1 MNTAFNFILWKFH
14 LRSIFFRQ
22 YCTSG
27 LNLCDD
33 WQPLVVSVES
43 VLDQSRWF
51 FFFACQL
58 THLPDWGAT
67 QYCCFGRS
75 DDTHT
80 LTFVWWEGWLHQ
92 RSTLWRGLIWPPAR
106 PSLNTWTDRQTE
118 PKSCVCGPHFVSL
131 NSSSS
136 CAVCEQI
143 KLQTL
148 SPSH

>member
-43 VLDQSRWF
+43 VLDQSRWLF
-51 FFFACQL
+51 FCMSAHSL
-58 THLPDWGAT
+58 TWLRCNAILLL
-67 QYCCFGRS
+67 RS
-75 DDTHT
+75 VWRHTPTH
-80 LTFVWWEGWLHQ
+80 VWWEGWLHQ

-136 CAVCEQI
+136 SCAVCEQI

>member
-1 MNTAFNFILWKFH
+1 
-14 LRSIFFRQ
+14 
-22 YCTSG
+22 
-27 LNLCDD
+27 
-33 WQPLVVSVES
+33 VSVES

-51 FFFACQL
+51 FFLFFCMSAHSLTWLRCNAILLLRSVWRHTHPL
-58 THLPDWGAT
+58 TH
-67 QYCCFGRS
+67 
-75 DDTHT
+75 
-80 LTFVWWEGWLHQ
+80 VWWEGWLHQ

>member
-51 FFFACQL
+51 FFLHVSSL
-58 THLPDWGAT
+58 TYLTEVQRNTVASVGLT
-67 QYCCFGRS
+67 
-75 DDTHT
+75 THT
-80 LTFVWWEGWLHQ
+80 HSRLFGGKAGYIRGRLCEEDWFDPPLGLV
-92 RSTLWRGLIWPPAR
+92 STHEQ
-106 PSLNTWTDRQTE
+106 TDRQNQ
-118 PKSCVCGPHFVSL
+118 SLVCVAL
-131 NSSSS
+131 
-136 CAVCEQI
+136 
-143 KLQTL
+143 TL
-148 SPSH
+148 FH